1 MSKLQEKLEKYYID
15 ILTLMYDKSNPQMDL
30 KWLRDSGKGREDDFF
45 MHYYLPRSEFDRISE
60 GYLKNKRLSAKA
72 KNTILIELNLSISP
86 TSKDFYYRL
95 TRLNDNHV
103 VEADRIRWVEFS
115 EDNKIKDWFHNIAL
129 GRSLLMSPFNA
140 FFTWQT
146 TPVVEIIEN
155 NYFWG
160 AHFKT
165 INSEYKL
172 ERIIKNG

>member
-1 MSKLQEKLEKYYID
+1 MSKLQEKLKKYYID
-15 ILTLMYDKSNPQMDL
+15 ILTLMYDKSNPQIDL
-30 KWLRDSGKGREDDFF
+30 KYLRETGKSREDDFF
-45 MHYYLPRSEFDRISE
+45 MYYYLPCSEFDSISE
-60 GYLKNKRLSAKA
+60 DYLKNKRLSAKA
-72 KNTILIELNLSISP
+72 KNTVLSCLALGASP
-86 TSKDFYYRL
+86 TSTDFYYRL

-103 VEADRIRWVEFS
+103 VEADRIRWVEFG
-115 EDNKIKDWFHNIAL
+115 EDNKIKDWFHNITL